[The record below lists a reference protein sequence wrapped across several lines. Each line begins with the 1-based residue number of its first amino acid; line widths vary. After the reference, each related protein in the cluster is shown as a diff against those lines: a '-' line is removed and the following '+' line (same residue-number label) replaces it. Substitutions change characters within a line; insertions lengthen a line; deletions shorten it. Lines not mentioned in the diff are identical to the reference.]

1 MKKDTSSSEKKDVKK
16 AALILD
22 KDFYIARVDER
33 LYGSFIEHLGRSVYG
48 GIYDPGN
55 PRSDENGF
63 RQDVIALVRK
73 LNVPIVR
80 YPGGNFVSGFN
91 WEDSIGPR
99 ENRPARIEL
108 AWSTTETNQFG
119 LHEFCNW
126 SEKAGSKVMYAVNL
140 GTRGMEAARNV
151 VEYTNHSGESYW
163 SDLRRKNGSAKPFGI
178 KLWCLGNEMDGPWQI
193 GQKTAYEYGRSA
205 NETAKVM

>member
-16 AALILD
+16 AALLLD

-55 PRSDENGF
+55 PKSDENGF
-63 RQDVIALVRK
+63 RQDVIELVRK

-91 WEDSIGPR
+91 WEDSIGPI
-99 ENRPARIEL
+99 EHRPARLDLAAQPPPRRATSASGPRAYCAAVQRALEYIGAGDIYQVNLAQRFTAEL
-108 AWSTTETNQFG
+108 AATGKCERF
-119 LHEFCNW
+119 
-126 SEKAGSKVMYAVNL
+126 
-140 GTRGMEAARNV
+140 
-151 VEYTNHSGESYW
+151 
-163 SDLRRKNGSAKPFGI
+163 
-178 KLWCLGNEMDGPWQI
+178 
-193 GQKTAYEYGRSA
+193 KTAAGFDG
-205 NETAKVM
+205 TARHPEWLG